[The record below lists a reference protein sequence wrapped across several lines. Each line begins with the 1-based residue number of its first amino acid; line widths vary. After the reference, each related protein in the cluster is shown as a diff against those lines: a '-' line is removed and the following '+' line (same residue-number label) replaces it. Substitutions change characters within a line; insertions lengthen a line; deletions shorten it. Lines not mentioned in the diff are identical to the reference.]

1 MSLNL
6 YYCINDCFFG
16 VSETKEEETHSL
28 PDLKVEDT
36 MKLKKKS
43 AKYSSVETADHG
55 NMESAVP
62 VEQARG
68 LIPRCGCI
76 AGPRYPNILECNIN
90 S

>member
-1 MSLNL
+1 MIVSLGDL
-6 YYCINDCFFG
+6 
-16 VSETKEEETHSL
+16 ETKEEEKQNL
-28 PDLKVEDT
+28 PDSKVEDT

-43 AKYSSVETADHG
+43 VEYSSVESADHG

-62 VEQARG
+62 LEQARG